1 MPEQRILLRDIEVEG
16 LDDIDVYREHGGY
29 KGLEKALKEHTP
41 DELVDFVKRSGL
53 RGRGGAGFPTGM
65 KWGFLPK
72 DVTPKFLV
80 CNADEGEPGTFKDHL
95 LIDKKP
101 HQLIE
106 GIVISSYAIK
116 ANKAFIYI
124 RGEFAYGAR
133 VLEKAIGQATE
144 RGYVG
149 RDILGSSFDL
159 DIVVHRGA
167 GAYICGEETAL
178 LDSLEGERGHPRLKP
193 PFPAT
198 HGLYEKPTVVNNV
211 ETLSA
216 IPHIVLNG
224 PDWYASIGTDKSTG
238 TKLFCVSG
246 HVNRPGV
253 YELPLGTP
261 LREIIYE
268 HSGGILEQRNVR
280 AVIPGGS
287 STAMLTA
294 EHLDTPMDYES
305 VAEAGSQLGSGAVVV
320 MDERTC
326 IVSVAAR
333 ATKFYQHESCGKCVP
348 CREGVDWIYKIYG
361 RILRGSGRDGDIDL
375 LLDLCDYI
383 YGQSF
388 CPMGDGA
395 TIPITSSIQH
405 FRDEY
410 EQHVREG
417 TCSYTLRVM

>member
-1 MPEQRILLRDIEVEG
+1 MPEQKILLKDIEVEG
-16 LDDIDVYREHGGY
+16 LDDIEVYRKHGGY
-29 KGLEKALKEHTP
+29 ESLAKALKEHTP

-106 GIVISSYAIK
+106 GIAISSYAIG

-124 RGEFAYGAR
+124 RGEFAHGAQ
-133 VLEKAIGQATE
+133 VLEKAIDQARE
-144 RGYVG
+144 KGYLG
-149 RDILGSSFDL
+149 EKILGSGFDL
-159 DIVVHRGA
+159 DVVVHRGA

-178 LDSLEGERGHPRLKP
+178 LDSLEGERGDPRLKP

-198 HGLYEKPTVVNNV
+198 HGLYAKPTVVNNV
-211 ETLSA
+211 ETLSTV
-216 IPHIVLNG
+216 PHIVLNG
-224 PDWYASIGTDKSTG
+224 PDWYAGIGTEKSKG
-238 TKLFCVSG
+238 TKLFCISG
-246 HVNRPGV
+246 HVNRSGV

-268 HSGGILEQRNVR
+268 HAGGIPEDRKIR

-287 STAMLTA
+287 STAVLTEA
-294 EHLDTPMDYES
+294 HLDTPMDYES
-305 VAEAGSQLGSGAVVV
+305 VDEAGSQLGSGAIMV

-326 IVSVAAR
+326 MVSVAAR
-333 ATKFYQHESCGKCVP
+333 ATKFYRHESCGKCVP
-348 CREGVDWIYKIYG
+348 CREGTDWLCKIYG
-361 RILRGSGRDGDIDL
+361 RILRGTGRDGDIEV
-375 LLDLCDYI
+375 LLDLCDNI

-388 CPMGDGA
+388 CPLGDGA
-395 TIPITSSIQH
+395 TIPITSSIQY

-410 EQHVREG
+410 EQHIREG
-417 TCSYTLRVM
+417 TCEYPLRIM